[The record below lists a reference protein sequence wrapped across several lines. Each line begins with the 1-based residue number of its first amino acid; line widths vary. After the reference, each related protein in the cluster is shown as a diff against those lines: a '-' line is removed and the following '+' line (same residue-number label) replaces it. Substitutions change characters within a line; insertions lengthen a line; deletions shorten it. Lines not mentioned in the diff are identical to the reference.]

1 MDVSSALGAAL
12 AGLDLWNKS
21 DDLDA
26 PSMVLRAVIVFVAT
40 LTFLR
45 IAGRRSFGQGSAF
58 DLCLMVLLGA
68 ILGRAVVGASAMY
81 PTLCAGATIV
91 ILHRLLAIVLMRW
104 PGLDNLLSGHE
115 RQLVRQGQ
123 VDEDEMRAGLIS
135 HTDLQTALRKKGDGL
150 SLDAVSS
157 AVLERNGEIS
167 IQRKP
172 DRQDQ

>member
-1 MDVSSALGAAL
+1 MDISSALPSVVT
-12 AGLDLWNKS
+12 GLSLWDKS

-26 PSMVLRAVIVFVAT
+26 MSMVIRALMVFVAT

-68 ILGRAVVGASAMY
+68 VLSRAAVGASAMI

-91 ILHRLLAIVLMRW
+91 ILHRLLAMILMRW
-104 PGLDNLLSGHE
+104 PTLDNLVSGHE
-115 RQLVRQGQ
+115 RQLVREGK
-123 VDEDEMRAGLIS
+123 VNREEMRSGLIS
-135 HTDLQTALRKKGDGL
+135 RTDLQIALRKKGGGIGL
-150 SLDAVSS
+150 DEVAS

-167 IQRKP
+167 IRT
-172 DRQDQ
+172 RSE